1 MKELDIAI
9 NEKLAYCNSRW
20 NKKQQEKIAQSIK
33 TICEQVEGLSTSDT
47 DKVFEIAQELTYSYC
62 FVKFSD

>member
-9 NEKLAYCNSRW
+9 KEKLAYCNSRW
-20 NKKQQEKIAQSIK
+20 NKKKQEKIAQSIK